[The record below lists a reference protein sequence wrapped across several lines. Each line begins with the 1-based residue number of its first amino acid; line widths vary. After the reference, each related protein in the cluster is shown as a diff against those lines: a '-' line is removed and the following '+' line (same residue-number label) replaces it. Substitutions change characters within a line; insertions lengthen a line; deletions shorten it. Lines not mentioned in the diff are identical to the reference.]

1 MTDTLKRIARIQKY
15 RETEARRELA
25 RAVEQERADLD
36 QLDEMHQAV
45 AEQREQ
51 RHDTDADDL
60 ARHHAWS
67 LRMEMDL
74 RRQLGTLEQT
84 EVVVRH
90 KRRQLVYAAQAL
102 EATRAVMDQLQR
114 TQANERL
121 RDEERELSEIGTTL
135 WWRNNQG
142 SR

>member
-1 MTDTLKRIARIQKY
+1 
-15 RETEARRELA
+15 
-25 RAVEQERADLD
+25 
-36 QLDEMHQAV
+36 
-45 AEQREQ
+45 
-51 RHDTDADDL
+51 
-60 ARHHAWS
+60 
-67 LRMEMDL
+67 MEMDL